1 MVKEFKR
8 ELKTIRGKIVLFISV
23 CIISAAGWVIT
34 EKGSAANQNDLRVR
48 EIVLE
53 IQDMTF
59 GDNNPTI
66 LLQQNESVIFTII
79 NLDRGM
85 KHNFAIPG
93 TYVNTPLLEY
103 NQKVSVHFQANEVG
117 EKIYQ
122 CNPHASM
129 MNGRLIIQKS
139 L

>member
-1 MVKEFKR
+1 MVQEIKR
-8 ELKTIRGKIVLFISV
+8 ELNTFRGKAILLASV
-23 CIISAAGWVIT
+23 IMITIAGWVIT
-34 EKGSAANQNDLRVR
+34 EKGSAANQNDLRIR

-66 LLQQNESVIFTII
+66 ILQHNESVIFTII
-79 NLDRGM
+79 NLDRGI

-103 NQKVSVHFQANEVG
+103 NQKVSVHFRATEEG

-129 MNGRLIIQKS
+129 MNGRLIIRKS
-139 L
+139 I

>member
-1 MVKEFKR
+1 MVQEIKR
-8 ELKTIRGKIVLFISV
+8 ELNTFKGKLVLFLIV
-23 CIISAAGWVIT
+23 CILTIAGWVIT
-34 EKGSAANQNDLRVR
+34 EKGSAANQNDLQIR

-53 IQDMTF
+53 IEDMTF

-66 LLQQNESVIFTII
+66 ILQHNESVIFTIV

-103 NQKVSVHFQANEVG
+103 NQKVSVLFQASEVG
-117 EKIYQ
+117 EKTYQ
-122 CNPHASM
+122 CNPHASK
-129 MNGRLIIQKS
+129 MNGRIIIQNS
-139 L
+139 I